1 MPTSTFLGNAKVLIG
16 TSSAATTD
24 ITDQVSSVV
33 LTQSVDALEKTAMGD
48 TARKFTAGLGTSS
61 CTITVYASYASNESY
76 AVLQPLVGAAAVYVK
91 VNPTSAVDS
100 ATNPGFEITSSFLA
114 QLPVINSNIGELATF
129 DIELQG
135 GDFTIDT
142 SS

>member
-1 MPTSTFLGNAKVLIG
+1 MATSTFLSNAKVLIG
-16 TSSAATTD
+16 TASGSATD

-33 LTQSVDALEKTAMGD
+33 FTQSFDALEKTAMGD
-48 TARKFTAGLGTSS
+48 TARKYTAGLGTSS
-61 CTITVYASYASNESY
+61 CTITVYASYSASESY

-100 ATNPGFEITSSFLA
+100 ATNPGFEITSAFLA
-114 QLPVINSNIGELATF
+114 SMPVINSNIGELATF

>member
-1 MPTSTFLGNAKVLIG
+1 MATSTFLSNAKVLIG
-16 TSSAATTD
+16 TSSASTTD

-48 TARKFTAGLGTSS
+48 TARKFTAGLGTHS
-61 CTITVYASYASNESY
+61 CTITVYASYAASESY

-100 ATNPGFEITSSFLA
+100 ATNPGFEISSAFLA
-114 QLPVINSNIGELATF
+114 SMPVINSNIGELATF

-135 GDFTIDT
+135 GDFSIDT
-142 SS
+142 TG